1 MFQQKQEVP
10 HRISGMS
17 GANPPWIEN
26 KRPRSLKIQNT
37 SQTLILN
44 PQMKE
49 IYHINNNDK
58 YKINK

>member
-1 MFQQKQEVP
+1 
-10 HRISGMS
+10 MS